1 MGAGYYYFCAQL
13 PALRP
18 GDAPP
23 MTLERFDSLLELL
36 PEPDAAYIRTCG
48 FPVSREAAFP
58 AGSAG
63 ARFRAFE
70 YALRGEIAG
79 RRGAGRDA
87 LPPETGTIGGIAEA
101 VNAAASAEDPL
112 ERERRIDAIRWRL
125 LDDIAAAEPFGREAA
140 ACYRMQ
146 LALAIRSDRRREAVG
161 RERFAAAVDAV
172 DGRSLE

>member
-13 PALRP
+13 PALRL

-23 MTLERFDSLLELL
+23 MTLEHFDSLLELL
-36 PEPDAAYIRTCG
+36 PEADAAYIRTCA
-48 FPVSREAAFP
+48 FPVAREKAFP

-87 LPPETGTIGGIAEA
+87 LPPETGTFGGLAEA
-101 VNAAASAEDPL
+101 VNGAASAEDPL

-125 LDDIAAAEPFGREAA
+125 LDDMAAAAPFSREAA

-146 LALAIRSDRRREAVG
+146 LAMLIRSNRRQEAAG
-161 RERFAAAVDAV
+161 RERFAAAVDAA
-172 DGRSLE
+172 DGRSAE